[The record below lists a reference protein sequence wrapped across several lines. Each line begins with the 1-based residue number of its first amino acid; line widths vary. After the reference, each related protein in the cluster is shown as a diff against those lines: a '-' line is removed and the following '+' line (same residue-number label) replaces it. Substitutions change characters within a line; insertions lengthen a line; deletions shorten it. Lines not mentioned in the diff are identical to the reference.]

1 MKEYQSELTKAN
13 RRAAENRIREDV
25 IVKCKHCKRLMEF
38 INDDIN
44 GSRYVC
50 HTYYCLR
57 EVTFDNRITQL

>member
-38 INDDIN
+38 INDGSVNSKNYKKALARIDELKESYIPN
-44 GSRYVC
+44 GS
-50 HTYYCLR
+50 
-57 EVTFDNRITQL
+57 